1 VCLTAPWCRDTF
13 GASSTATVVHAV
25 SFRCGIN
32 LGARAVLVTLLGAP
46 LQAVA
51 QQQPPQ
57 TVRINFVNAELGDVI
72 RSLATALGVNV
83 MLSDVPTRRIT
94 FQAPQPVPVPQ
105 VGAVL
110 EAILES
116 QGLVIVQTGPV
127 AQVMPEE
134 KKPATGPVLVGK
146 DFPSPPPLGLVTQ
159 IVPLEYIQAEE
170 GVALL
175 RQVAG
180 KSARIEVVPRSNAVL
195 ITDRGVSIARYVD
208 LLRRLDVKTGGE
220 AGLRT
225 YVYPLK
231 HASASE
237 LAATLGQLFGAAVS
251 VPAGRQRVQALA
263 GRSLSDELRSMRQ
276 REVESFQQPGQ
287 APQMFS
293 TAQVVAEST
302 QAEIRG
308 LVGRTT
314 IVPDQATNSLVIR
327 TAPPNFPFLEET
339 IQQLDVRPPQVLLE
353 VLIAEVTLDR
363 PSQWGINWQVF
374 TSSDTTRR
382 ATIGLGPQIGGDTL
396 GSLQGLGVEIIRLAN
411 VDVRAILQA
420 LATKTNVQVLSTPRI
435 LALNNEQARILV
447 GSAVPFTSSTLTGL
461 NAFVNQVVQF
471 RNVGTQLT
479 VVPTVNND
487 GYVTF
492 RVLQEVSAL
501 SARTIAAAQN
511 APVITTREAETSA
524 IVKTGH
530 TVVIGGLIGESEEV
544 TESGVP
550 LLKDLPLLGYL
561 FKSRRV
567 ARSRTEIAIF
577 LTPYVV
583 YTDEQADSLMQR
595 ERGRLRESKAKID
608 SILSPA
614 PPREP

>member
-1 VCLTAPWCRDTF
+1 
-13 GASSTATVVHAV
+13 
-25 SFRCGIN
+25 
-32 LGARAVLVTLLGAP
+32 LVALLGAP
-46 LQAVA
+46 VQAVA

-57 TVRINFVNAELGDVI
+57 TVRINYVNADLGDVI

-83 MLSDVPTRRIT
+83 MLTDVPTRRIT
-94 FQAPQPVPVPQ
+94 FQAPQPVPVLE

-134 KKPATGPVLVGK
+134 RKPATGPVRVGK

-159 IVPLEYIQAEE
+159 IVPLEYVQAEE
-170 GVALL
+170 GVTLL

-208 LLRRLDVKTGGE
+208 LLRQLDVKTGGE

-251 VPAGRQRVQALA
+251 GPAGRQRVAALQ

-276 REVESFQQPGQ
+276 REVESFQQRAQTSQVPT
-287 APQMFS
+287 APQ
-293 TAQVVAEST
+293 AVAESA

-308 LVGRTT
+308 LVGRTA

-327 TAPPNFPFLEET
+327 TAPPNFPLLQET

-374 TSSDTTRR
+374 TSGDTTRR
-382 ATIGLGPQIGGDTL
+382 ATIGLGPQTLGDTL
-396 GSLQGLGVEIIRLAN
+396 GRLQGLAVQIIRLAN

-479 VVPTVNND
+479 VIPTVNND

-501 SARTIAAAQN
+501 SAQTIAAAQN

-530 TVVIGGLIGESEEV
+530 TVVIGGLIGESEQI

-550 LLKDLPLLGYL
+550 ILKDLPLLGYL

-577 LTPYVV
+577 LTPYIV

-595 ERGRLRESKAKID
+595 ERGRLRESREKID
-608 SILSPA
+608 SILRA
-614 PPREP
+614 VPPREP

>member
-1 VCLTAPWCRDTF
+1 
-13 GASSTATVVHAV
+13 VVHAV
-25 SFRCGIN
+25 SFRPGID
-32 LGARAVLVTLLGAP
+32 LGARALLVTLLSAP
-46 LQAVA
+46 VPGVA

-57 TVRINFVNAELGDVI
+57 TVRINYVNADLSDVI

-83 MLSDVPTRRIT
+83 MLTEVPTRRIT

-116 QGLVIVQTGPV
+116 QGLVVVQTGPV

-134 KKPATGPVLVGK
+134 RKPATGPVRVGK

-170 GVALL
+170 GVTLL

-208 LLRRLDVKTGGE
+208 LLRQLDVKTGGE

-251 VPAGRQRVQALA
+251 GPAGRQRVAALE

-276 REVESFQQPGQ
+276 REVESFQQRAQTPQ
-287 APQMFS
+287 VFAAPQ
-293 TAQVVAEST
+293 AVAESA
-302 QAEIRG
+302 QAEVRG
-308 LVGRTT
+308 LVGRTA

-327 TAPPNFPFLEET
+327 TAPPNFPLLQET

-374 TSSDTTRR
+374 TSGDTTRR
-382 ATIGLGPQIGGDTL
+382 ATIGLGPQTLGDTL
-396 GSLQGLGVEIIRLAN
+396 GRLQGLGVQIIRLAN
-411 VDVRAILQA
+411 IDVHAVLQA
-420 LATKTNVQVLSTPRI
+420 LATTTNVQVLSTPRI

-501 SARTIAAAQN
+501 SAQTIAAAQN

-530 TVVIGGLIGESEEV
+530 TVVIGGLIGESEQI

-550 LLKDLPLLGYL
+550 ILKDVPLLGYL

-595 ERGRLRESKAKID
+595 ERGRLRESKEKID
-608 SILSPA
+608 SMLPPV
-614 PPREP
+614 PPRKP